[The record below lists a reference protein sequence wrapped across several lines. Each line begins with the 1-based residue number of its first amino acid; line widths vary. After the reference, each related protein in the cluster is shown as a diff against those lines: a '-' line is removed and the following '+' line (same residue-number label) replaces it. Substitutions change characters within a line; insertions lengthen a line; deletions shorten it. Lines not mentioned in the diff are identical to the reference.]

1 MTHALEV
8 SHLTKRFGG
17 VTAVDDCSFSVRE
30 GSLTGLIGPNGS
42 GKTTVLNMASGYVRP
57 DSGHTALFGRRL
69 PRMSPDAAY
78 RLGLSRTFQRA
89 RVFQTITVRDNLHA
103 AAPCRGTAMFGIGA
117 QKQVRERAELL
128 LENFRLAPLADV
140 PAHELSYGQQKLLE
154 FATVL
159 MSNPRVLLL
168 DEPTAGVNPVLIDTM
183 VQQIRALHADGVSV
197 VVVEHNMEFVMSLC
211 DPVIVLDHGRVL
223 FEGPPAQ
230 AQSNAL
236 VLDAYLGD

>member
-1 MTHALEV
+1 VTAALEIA
-8 SHLTKRFGG
+8 HLTKRFGG
-17 VTAVDDCSFSVRE
+17 VTAADDCSFAVSR

-42 GKTTVLNMASGYVRP
+42 GKTTILNMASGYVKP
-57 DSGHTALFGRRL
+57 DSGHVALLDHRL
-69 PRMSPDAAY
+69 PGASPTVAY

-89 RVFQTITVRDNLHA
+89 RVFPTITVRENLYA
-103 AAPCRGTAMFGIGA
+103 AVPRRGTSVFGLRVEKA
-117 QKQVRERAELL
+117 VRDRASEILAR
-128 LENFRLAPLADV
+128 FRLSPLAD
-140 PAHELSYGQQKLLE
+140 AQAGELSYGQQKLLE

-159 MSNPRVLLL
+159 MSRPRVLLL

-183 VQQIRALHADGVSV
+183 VERIEALHREGVTV

-211 DPVIVLDHGRVL
+211 DPVIVLDHGSVL
-223 FEGPPAQ
+223 FQGPPAE